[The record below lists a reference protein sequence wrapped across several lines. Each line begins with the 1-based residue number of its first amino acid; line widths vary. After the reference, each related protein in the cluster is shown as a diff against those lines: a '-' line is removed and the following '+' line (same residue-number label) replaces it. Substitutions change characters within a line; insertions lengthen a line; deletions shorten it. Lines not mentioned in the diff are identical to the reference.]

1 MVSVGNKF
9 NFITFMNWYSIISY
23 METNITD
30 ESSDLVAFGKGLEI
44 LLSIYNEGPISH
56 QKLANEIDI
65 SSSYL
70 SKQIAPLAKHSIIRT
85 ELGVSTWGRPP
96 NIYVLES
103 KTRNTITKLIEEF
116 HDTSEKETLKDLDSF
131 FGIVS
136 NLMDSKVRKY
146 AADILQITSKKYK
159 IPVDSY
165 YFQFLAKNLTNP
177 DLEPS
182 LRVILNSTR
191 SFCMEFNDSEKLQV
205 YSSIGSNLEEILAS
219 SYPKSIQNGIHNEAQ
234 ALLDE
239 LSVSD
244 LPFNVLKTKY
254 LKAIEDQDG
263 SPKLYREI
271 LLDQHY
277 EHIHM
282 VQLEVFKLLKS
293 EHQIVCSRAETEL
306 ELLR

>member
-1 MVSVGNKF
+1 
-9 NFITFMNWYSIISY
+9 
-23 METNITD
+23 METNTAD
-30 ESSDLVAFGKGLEI
+30 EPSELVVFGKGLEI
-44 LLSIYNEGPISH
+44 LLSMFNKGPILH
-56 QKLANEIDI
+56 QKLANEIGI

-70 SKQIAPLAKHSIIRT
+70 SKLIVPLAEHNLIRT
-85 ELGVSTWGRPP
+85 EPGNSSKGRPP
-96 NIYVLES
+96 NILFLES
-103 KTRNTITKLIEEF
+103 KTRNAITNLYEEF
-116 HDTSEKETLKDLDSF
+116 HNTSEKETLTDLDSF
-131 FGIVS
+131 NEIVD
-136 NLMDSKVRKY
+136 NLLDSKVRIY
-146 AADILQITSKKYK
+146 AADILQISSRKYM

-165 YFQFLAKNLTNP
+165 YFQFLAKNLSNS

-191 SFCMEFNDSEKLQV
+191 YFCTEFIDSEKIRV
-205 YSSIGSNLEEILAS
+205 YSSLRSNLDEILSS

-254 LKAIEDQDG
+254 LKAIEDKAG

-271 LLDQHY
+271 LLGQHY
-277 EHIHM
+277 DRIHM
-282 VQLEVFKLLKS
+282 VQLAVLKLFKSKN
-293 EHQIVCSRAETEL
+293 QIVSLRAETEL

>member
-1 MVSVGNKF
+1 
-9 NFITFMNWYSIISY
+9 
-23 METNITD
+23 METNTAD
-30 ESSDLVAFGKGLEI
+30 ETSGLVVFGKGLEI
-44 LLSIYNEGPISH
+44 LLFIYNKGTVSH
-56 QKLANEIDI
+56 KKLANEIGL
-65 SSSYL
+65 SSGYL
-70 SKQIAPLAKHSIIRT
+70 SKLLAPLVKHNLIRK
-85 ELGVSTWGRPP
+85 ELGVSSKGRPP
-96 NIYVLES
+96 NILVLET
-103 KTRNTITKLIEEF
+103 KTRNAITKLYEEF
-116 HDTSEKETLKDLDSF
+116 HDTSEKETLTDLDSF
-131 FGIVS
+131 FEIVS
-136 NLMDSKVRKY
+136 NLLDSKVRKY
-146 AADILQITSKKYK
+146 AADIIQISSKQYK

-165 YFQFLAKNLTNP
+165 YFQFLEVNLTNP
-177 DLEPS
+177 ELELS

-191 SFCMEFNDSEKLQV
+191 FFCMELNDSEKIQV
-205 YSSIGSNLEEILAS
+205 YSSIGSNLEEILSS
-219 SYPKSIQNGIHNEAQ
+219 SYPQSIERGIRNEAQ

-244 LPFNVLKTKY
+244 LPFTVLKTKY